1 MSTRRAALTGVA
13 LLLLLSIL
21 VEIIAARFFAPSYDW
36 VRNTV
41 SDLGVTT
48 CTTMHNYYGAVEL
61 CSPAHAWVNASMAVA
76 GLAMIGLA
84 TLRVRTAGFDRF
96 AGLSWVV
103 AGVSTLDIALIPLDV
118 SPELH
123 AFVSIPQ
130 LVAVPLAVFI
140 SSLKYRGVISD
151 AGRVVGVVGLVAG
164 LWLLLD
170 ASIYTH
176 AGLLER
182 LLLWP
187 AFVWAVFVSAFG
199 RLRERPIPVTVAG
212 TD

>member
-1 MSTRRAALTGVA
+1 MG
-13 LLLLLSIL
+13 IL
-21 VEIIAARFFAPSYDW
+21 VEIIAARLFSPPYDW
-36 VRNTV
+36 IRNTI

-61 CSPAHAWVNASMAVA
+61 CSPAHAWVNASMAVG

-84 TLRVRTAGFDRF
+84 TVRVRTAGFDRF

-103 AGVSTLDIALIPLDV
+103 AGGSTLAMALVPQDV

-130 LVAVPLAVFI
+130 LVALPLAVFI
-140 SSLKYRGVISD
+140 GSLKYRGVIGG
-151 AGRVVGVVGLVAG
+151 AGRVVGAVGLGAS
-164 LWLLLD
+164 LWMLLD
-170 ASIYTH
+170 MNTYTH

-182 LLLWP
+182 LSLWP
-187 AFVWAVFVSAFG
+187 AFVWTVFVSAFG
-199 RLRERPIPVTVAG
+199 RLRERRPLAVV
-212 TD
+212 

>member
-1 MSTRRAALTGVA
+1 MTVRRAALTGFA
-13 LLLLLSIL
+13 LILLLGIL
-21 VEIIAARFFAPSYDW
+21 VEIVAARFFSPSYDW
-36 VRNTV
+36 IRNTV

-48 CTTMHNYYGAVEL
+48 CTTLHNYYGAVEL
-61 CSPAHAWVNASMAVA
+61 CSPAHAWVNASMAVG

-84 TLRVRTAGFDRF
+84 TVRVHTAGFDRF

-103 AGVSTLDIALIPLDV
+103 AGVSTLAMALVPQDV

-130 LVAVPLAVFI
+130 LVALPLAVFI
-140 SSLKYRGVISD
+140 GSLKYRGVIGG
-151 AGRVVGVVGLVAG
+151 AGRVVGAVGLGAG

-170 ASIYTH
+170 VSVYTH

-182 LLLWP
+182 MILWP
-187 AFVWAVFVSAFG
+187 AFLWAVFVSAFG
-199 RLRERPIPVTVAG
+199 RLRERRLLAVA
-212 TD
+212 